1 MRFLRHDSHGGLHV
15 TSDLT
20 DDQIPPYAILSHTWG
35 ADEEEVTF
43 HEMRSESSRT
53 KAGYA
58 KIELCQQQA
67 QRDGLQH
74 FWVDTCCID
83 KHNHVELSKA
93 ITCMYRWYQ
102 NAQVCYVY
110 LADVS
115 ITQSECGVVT
125 DPRLINRQW
134 ESTFRKSRWFTRGWT
149 LQELLAPKEVVFY
162 SQEGRRLGTKTELK
176 HLLHEITGIPM
187 LALDGQPLSQFSVTE
202 RMRWTQGRVTKE
214 KEDRAYCLLGIFSVY
229 MPLIYG
235 EGENAFVRL
244 TEAINKVP
252 KGLFSLKA
260 VDGATFDAYNQTH
273 QGCHPATRVDL
284 LQSIRDWTQDDEG
297 KSIFWLNGAAGT
309 GKSTIS
315 WTVAKWLTDIG
326 TGGAVALGASFFFK
340 RGEGD
345 RASAALLF
353 PTIANQLATNV
364 SNFDVFLTQAV
375 KADPQVCGK
384 SLAEQFNKLILEP
397 LRQFRSEM
405 GHVTYVIVVDA
416 LDECEN
422 EDDIR
427 TVLQL
432 WSRLP
437 VNNTVR
443 LRLFLTSRPELVIRL
458 GFKKMSVDSYHD
470 LILHEI
476 PRPIVQRDILAFL
489 IDALAEV
496 RKDHNL
502 LLDDDL
508 TDAKLSDDWPGG
520 QALQELTNLATP
532 LFIVAAT
539 IYRLIRDADRPQKRL
554 ETVLRS
560 RESVHLSEMGK
571 VYVLVLQAMTTS
583 LKDKQNLLQVHHE
596 FRTTVGAII
605 TLAEPL
611 SRTALAALLDIR
623 QSDVQIRLRSL
634 HAVLQVPS
642 DGNALIRPLHLSFG
656 EYLTSQEV
664 QGTPYWVDTAAT
676 HTSLWRHCLRLLS
689 GSTGLRENIC
699 DLSYPGQCLS
709 EVSSTQI
716 DESLQREVQY
726 ACRYWVHHVHASA
739 YRVRDGD
746 DVHVFLQR
754 YFLHW
759 LEALSFMSRLA
770 DAIGFVTILQSM
782 LAVRDHL
789 KYEEEMY

>member
-1 MRFLRHDSHGGLHV
+1 MR
-15 TSDLT
+15 
-20 DDQIPPYAILSHTWG
+20 
-35 ADEEEVTF
+35 
-43 HEMRSESSRT
+43 
-53 KAGYA
+53 
-58 KIELCQQQA
+58 
-67 QRDGLQH
+67 
-74 FWVDTCCID
+74 
-83 KHNHVELSKA
+83 
-93 ITCMYRWYQ
+93 
-102 NAQVCYVY
+102 
-110 LADVS
+110 
-115 ITQSECGVVT
+115 
-125 DPRLINRQW
+125 
-134 ESTFRKSRWFTRGWT
+134 
-149 LQELLAPKEVVFY
+149 LL
-162 SQEGRRLGTKTELK
+162 
-176 HLLHEITGIPM
+176 
-187 LALDGQPLSQFSVTE
+187 
-202 RMRWTQGRVTKE
+202 W
-214 KEDRAYCLLGIFSVY
+214 
-229 MPLIYG
+229 
-235 EGENAFVRL
+235 
-244 TEAINKVP
+244 
-252 KGLFSLKA
+252 
-260 VDGATFDAYNQTH
+260 
-273 QGCHPATRVDL
+273 
-284 LQSIRDWTQDDEG
+284 
-297 KSIFWLNGAAGT
+297 
-309 GKSTIS
+309 
-315 WTVAKWLTDIG
+315 
-326 TGGAVALGASFFFK
+326 GASFFFK

-353 PTIANQLATNV
+353 PTIANQLATNI

-405 GHVTYVIVVDA
+405 GQVTYVIVVDA

-437 VNNTVR
+437 VDNTVR

-458 GFKKMSVDSYHD
+458 GFKKMSVNSYHD

-489 IDALAEV
+489 TDALAEV
-496 RKDHNL
+496 REDHNL
-502 LLDDDL
+502 ILDDDL
-508 TDAKLSDDWPGG
+508 TDAKLPDNWPGG
-520 QALQELTNLATP
+520 RALQELTNLATP

-571 VYVLVLQAMTTS
+571 VYVLILQAMTTS

-596 FRTTVGAII
+596 FRTIVGAII

-676 HTSLWRHCLRLLS
+676 HTSLWRQCLRLLS
-689 GSTGLRENIC
+689 GSTGLR
-699 DLSYPGQCLS
+699 
-709 EVSSTQI
+709 
-716 DESLQREVQY
+716 
-726 ACRYWVHHVHASA
+726 
-739 YRVRDGD
+739 
-746 DVHVFLQR
+746 
-754 YFLHW
+754 
-759 LEALSFMSRLA
+759 
-770 DAIGFVTILQSM
+770 
-782 LAVRDHL
+782 
-789 KYEEEMY
+789 